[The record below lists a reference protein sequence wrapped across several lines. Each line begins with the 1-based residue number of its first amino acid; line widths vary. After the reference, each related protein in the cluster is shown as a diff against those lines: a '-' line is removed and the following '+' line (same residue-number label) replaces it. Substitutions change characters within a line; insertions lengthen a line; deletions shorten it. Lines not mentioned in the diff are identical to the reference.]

1 MALINFLLMKLFC
14 FGLCFFLC
22 MYCKGLH
29 RPKNEVFFRKK
40 VLEDFA
46 DEAIGLKMSHIFLFV
61 KVEQKSFVTRTYMI
75 GQNVT
80 MTNDHQNCSS
90 VSGKKGIDFGGRCYY
105 SILNLLIVC
114 LSLLQYTSSFENPFS
129 TPVSRITWLKSHLLD
144 CSAQVLEQE
153 KILHADFNTRTIVIG
168 VAKL

>member
-1 MALINFLLMKLFC
+1 MNFLLMKLSFVQAFDSSYVGLQRDKRVSFFNQKKLCRFC
-14 FGLCFFLC
+14 RV
-22 MYCKGLH
+22 K
-29 RPKNEVFFRKK
+29 
-40 VLEDFA
+40 
-46 DEAIGLKMSHIFLFV
+46 LKMSHIFLFV